1 MECFGNGQYDGFQ
14 CCCFDCEHL
23 SKCYAEGSEGEK
35 FLSECLDEV
44 LSSDMDDKE
53 AYAERMEDLLDLIAH
68 HRAME
73 EHKKNPVTYTS
84 EDVEQMLAGDS
95 NGDLKQTL
103 TKTPR

>member
-1 MECFGNGQYDGFQ
+1 MANTTSFSAAVLTANTSQIAMRRDR
-14 CCCFDCEHL
+14 
-23 SKCYAEGSEGEK
+23 KEK
-35 FLSECLDEV
+35 NFSPNCLAEV

-53 AYAERMEDLLDLIAH
+53 AYTECMEDLLDLIAH
-68 HRAME
+68 HRAMD
-73 EHKKNPVTYTS
+73 EHKKNLVTDTS